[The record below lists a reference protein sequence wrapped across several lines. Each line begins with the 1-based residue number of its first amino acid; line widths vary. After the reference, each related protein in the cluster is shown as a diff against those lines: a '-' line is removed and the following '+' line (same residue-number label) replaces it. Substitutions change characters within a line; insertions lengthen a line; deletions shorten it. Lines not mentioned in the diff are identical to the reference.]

1 MRRRRLCALRLM
13 TCNDTYSLYLLLVS
27 DRVVEP
33 RAEKGE
39 EAFFRKIKETFLAIH
54 VEMATKRLH
63 ASAGG
68 VPDYVQRYLERF
80 PGYVC

>member
-1 MRRRRLCALRLM
+1 MRSRRSSGERRLRPM
-13 TCNDTYSLYLLLVS
+13 MYHLLLVS
-27 DRVVEP
+27 HRLVEP

-39 EAFFRKIKETFLAIH
+39 EAFCRKIKETFLAIH

>member
-1 MRRRRLCALRLM
+1 MHKLPK
-13 TCNDTYSLYLLLVS
+13 TNDLYTYLTRLVS
-27 DRVVEP
+27 HRLVEP